1 MRKKIYDS
9 PKERQK
15 AYRERKKKAGYRRV
29 VIDVP
34 EYLYMFIKG
43 KPSALVTGFIEDTKQ
58 KGLYVEF
65 NKVTFVGNKTSEN
78 RYVLLRNDHGHELE
92 VRDPK
97 QVQIIERANKK
108 VKWSRKVRLYPDGTL
123 EILHGLVM

>member
-1 MRKKIYDS
+1 MRKKIYES

-15 AYRERKKKAGYRRV
+15 AYRERKKEAGYRRV

-43 KPSALVTGFIEDTKQ
+43 KPSALIRGFIEDAKQ
-58 KGLYVEF
+58 KGLYVDF
-65 NKVTFVGNKTSEN
+65 NQVSFVGNKRSEN
-78 RYVLLRNDHGHELE
+78 RYVLLRDDDSHQFE
-92 VRDPK
+92 VRDPE
-97 QVQIIERANKK
+97 QVQIIERATKK

-123 EILHGLVM
+123 EILYG